1 LRWENLFDDLEGQ
14 WETARLAEER
24 DQRAE
29 EERVRVART
38 VLRDRLR
45 ALTASDPPRPLR
57 LSLSDD
63 TWIDL
68 RAKVLGRDWLSG
80 DLVVPGE
87 VRTAREEQA
96 CILPLASVHALAL
109 DRDQVQSS
117 LAPVSE
123 LPPERGIVD
132 RIGLPFVLRDLCRRR
147 ARVELRLHGAVV
159 GGTLD
164 RVARDHV
171 DVAVH
176 ESGTPRRESAVT
188 GYRVVPLA
196 GIVLVRV

>member
-57 LSLSDD
+57 LSLSDG
-63 TWIDL
+63 TRIDL

-87 VRTAREEQA
+87 ARTAREEHA

-109 DRDQVQSS
+109 DRDQVRSS

-123 LPPERGIVD
+123 LAPERGIVD

-147 ARVELRLHGAVV
+147 ARVELRLHGTVV